1 MEMISLVDLFFIIT
15 GIAIIFVTAFLVI
28 ALIYFIMFLRALKM
42 VADQATRGVKLVTED
57 LSEFSKN
64 IKSEGFKIGSFIK
77 FVLGMKPKQTRKKK

>member
-1 MEMISLVDLFFIIT
+1 MISLVDLFFIIT